1 MPPFSFIKKFV
12 KPQWIRPFSLGRTGK
27 PGIPGGGEDIVE
39 GKHLERPPYAT
50 PDARVAE
57 RALWSASD
65 GQWGRPAR
73 PDSKSP
79 PRRSPFGAMSH
90 EKRRIL
96 ASDISRSIDKN
107 LQVIMDIFH
116 APRNAGLII
125 RGIEVKTDR
134 GAVRVALLYMEGL
147 IDGDT
152 VKRNL
157 IAPLNRLNTLDKPVR
172 FDSETAF
179 QHIGEAQVFTAR
191 KYSQITMALVE
202 GECVIFIDGEQE
214 ALTADTRSI
223 KHRQVEESPTEAV
236 VRGPHEGFVENL
248 RENIALIRRRLATPD
263 LVAERHMVGARGHTP
278 LVIAYLEGVVN
289 PKFVDEIRR
298 AIDSI
303 SADLVPAGDIT
314 TWFQPVKW
322 FPFPTYISTERPD
335 RVAAMIAEG
344 HVALVNDSPNV
355 LLLPATIIG
364 LMNSAEDYYVHPV
377 PASMLRLI
385 RYLAFFVTLYSSAMY
400 VAITTF
406 HPEMLPTELM
416 FAIASARE
424 VVPFPGALEVA
435 LMEVAF
441 ELVRE
446 AGVRIPSVI
455 GPTIGI
461 VGAVVLGQ
469 AAVQAS
475 IVSPIPVVVVAIAGL
490 GSFAIPNYDLS
501 LFARTMKFLLILV
514 AAIFGIPGLT
524 LASLLLMAEI
534 LSVRSLGQPITAPII
549 PFWRKNLDNI
559 IVGPVSK
566 LNKRPGFLR
575 PQEVRSGRE
584 NPPAGKQLSRNEDRP
599 SAGKGGEG
607 HA

>member
-179 QHIGEAQVFTAR
+179 QHIGEAQVF
-191 KYSQITMALVE
+191 
-202 GECVIFIDGEQE
+202 
-214 ALTADTRSI
+214 
-223 KHRQVEESPTEAV
+223 
-236 VRGPHEGFVENL
+236 
-248 RENIALIRRRLATPD
+248 
-263 LVAERHMVGARGHTP
+263 
-278 LVIAYLEGVVN
+278 
-289 PKFVDEIRR
+289 
-298 AIDSI
+298 
-303 SADLVPAGDIT
+303 
-314 TWFQPVKW
+314 
-322 FPFPTYISTERPD
+322 
-335 RVAAMIAEG
+335 
-344 HVALVNDSPNV
+344 
-355 LLLPATIIG
+355 
-364 LMNSAEDYYVHPV
+364 
-377 PASMLRLI
+377 
-385 RYLAFFVTLYSSAMY
+385 
-400 VAITTF
+400 
-406 HPEMLPTELM
+406 
-416 FAIASARE
+416 
-424 VVPFPGALEVA
+424 
-435 LMEVAF
+435 
-441 ELVRE
+441 
-446 AGVRIPSVI
+446 
-455 GPTIGI
+455 
-461 VGAVVLGQ
+461 
-469 AAVQAS
+469 
-475 IVSPIPVVVVAIAGL
+475 
-490 GSFAIPNYDLS
+490 
-501 LFARTMKFLLILV
+501 
-514 AAIFGIPGLT
+514 
-524 LASLLLMAEI
+524 
-534 LSVRSLGQPITAPII
+534 
-549 PFWRKNLDNI
+549 
-559 IVGPVSK
+559 
-566 LNKRPGFLR
+566 
-575 PQEVRSGRE
+575 
-584 NPPAGKQLSRNEDRP
+584 RP